1 MEIYKDIYKFEVI
14 DAITN
19 GKRVYVVDKKLKK
32 IAPAN
37 DMRAEKL
44 LAIVNSD
51 NEDHRFEFYVESHVK
66 ENAKE
71 TNE

>member
-19 GKRVYVVDKKLKK
+19 GKSVYVVDKKARK
-32 IAPAN
+32 IEPAN
-37 DMRAEKL
+37 DMKAEKL
-44 LAIVNSD
+44 LVIVNSD
-51 NEDHRFEFYVESHVK
+51 NEDHRFEFYVENHV
-66 ENAKE
+66 KE

>member
-19 GKRVYVVDKKLKK
+19 GKSVYVVDKKVRK
-32 IAPAN
+32 IEPAN
-37 DMRAEKL
+37 DMKAGKL
-44 LAIVNSD
+44 LVIVNSD
-51 NEDHRFEFYVESHVK
+51 NEDHRFEFYVENHV
-66 ENAKE
+66 KE